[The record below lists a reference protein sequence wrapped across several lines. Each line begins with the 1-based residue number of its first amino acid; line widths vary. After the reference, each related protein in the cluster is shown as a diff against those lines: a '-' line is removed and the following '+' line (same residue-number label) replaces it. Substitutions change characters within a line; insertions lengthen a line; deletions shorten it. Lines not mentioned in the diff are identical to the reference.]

1 MITTEEGLP
10 VAHIPH
16 VSNSWTLGTV
26 LASITSLLSLL
37 GMIGTVIWFSSHVND
52 AVAGIPATNDRSL
65 LNAKEITVLKVQQQ
79 YTDMR
84 YAEIMTQLAKINQK
98 LDEQRDLRPQ

>member
-1 MITTEEGLP
+1 MLEEEIMP
-10 VAHIPH
+10 HIPH

-52 AVAGIPATNDRSL
+52 AVAGIPNVIKTQQSYGTDIN
-65 LNAKEITVLKVQQQ
+65 TLKIQQQ

-84 YAEIMTQLAKINQK
+84 YAEIMTELSKINQK
-98 LDEQRDLRPQ
+98 LDEQRDRRSQ